1 MRATVLAIS
10 LFAAFASVPLA
21 AHPDPRAAAVAQAR
35 AGDHAGALAAL
46 ESLAAQRPDDRAIA
60 FDRIVILG
68 WAGRDAEALAL
79 AGGLDIAGA
88 PPWVFEAIGRSA
100 RNQKR
105 FDLARSVYQRSL
117 QADPGRVESRVG
129 LAFSMSDLGD
139 YAGAAKL
146 LDEALA
152 ASPADPGLLEAR
164 AQVAEF
170 GGDWLGALVFH
181 QRALKAEPQR
191 RESLRGVVR
200 AAGRLGAPHLAADL
214 AARHPGLITETEA
227 AALQAD
233 AAALQIRWARVEERI
248 ESGEA
253 RFGWADRALSAS
265 EPAARRLA
273 GNPREAGGQGFS
285 DAERQLL
292 ADRIVALQVRRRP
305 ADAVALHRE
314 MSSAGLPVPGYARA
328 SVADALLELRRPE
341 DAAALYREALAGQP
355 GDFDL
360 SLALFFALIES
371 ERIDEATAHVDALAE
386 RTPRWEGGR
395 ANHDAVTARTAQ
407 GLARL
412 YGDRLAEAERRSGA
426 LRAELPHNAQ
436 VREAHAAVLL
446 ARGWPRLADEEFR
459 RAGAVDP
466 ASAGLRAQRV
476 APLLDVHAWDPAQ
489 AELRAAEAIRPDDH
503 RVRRA
508 ADLWAVHRLR
518 ELDLS
523 AEWGTSGSGAPT
535 GSDDWRIAA
544 RLYTHPLASN
554 WRIFGQATR
563 ARAEFDT
570 GVARWHREGIG
581 AEYRVRDL
589 LVSAALTDGSSGK
602 AGLDAAAAWQPD
614 DHWSLTMVSASVSSN
629 VPLQAWN
636 AGVRAGELGLGAR
649 YAVNESRSFGAGL
662 SRLDFSDGNDR
673 DQWWLSWFERWV
685 SEPRW
690 RVESTASLGGSE
702 NSLAGVAYFNPGGDL
717 TASVE
722 LAGEWLNWRRYER
735 QFRQRVALTLGRYA
749 QEGFGSGSIMGAS
762 YEHVWELDRRLYLRY
777 GVGRSLR
784 PYDGERTGRT
794 VARVELEGRF

>member
-1 MRATVLAIS
+1 MRATVLALS
-10 LFAAFASVPLA
+10 LCAAFASAPVA
-21 AHPDPRAAAVAQAR
+21 GQSDPHSAAVAQAR

-46 ESLAAQRPDDRAIA
+46 ESLAAQRPGDRAIA
-60 FDRIVILG
+60 FDRILILG

-79 AGGLDIAGA
+79 ASGLDIAGA
-88 PPWVFEAIGRSA
+88 PAWVLEAIGRSA

-105 FDLARSVYQRSL
+105 FDLARSAYQRAL
-117 QADPGRVESRVG
+117 QAEPGRLESRVG
-129 LAFSMSDLGD
+129 LAFTMSDQGD
-139 YAGAAKL
+139 HAGAAKL

-152 ASPADPGLLEAR
+152 ATPGDARLLEAR
-164 AQVAEF
+164 ALVAEH
-170 GGDWLGALVFH
+170 GGDWLGALAFH

-200 AAGRLGAPHLAADL
+200 AAGRLGAPQLAADL
-214 AARHPGLITETEA
+214 AARHPGLLTEA
-227 AALQAD
+227 ETAALRAD
-233 AAALQIRWARVEERI
+233 ATALQIRWARVQERI

-253 RFGWADRALSAS
+253 RFEWADRALTAS
-265 EPAARRLA
+265 ESAARRLA
-273 GNPREAGGQGFS
+273 EGARDFS
-285 DAERQLL
+285 ATDRRLL
-292 ADRIVALQVRRRP
+292 ADRLEALQVRRRP
-305 ADAVALHRE
+305 ADTVALHRD
-314 MSSAGLPVPGYARA
+314 MTSAGLPVPGYARS
-328 SVADALLELRRPE
+328 SVADALLELRQPE
-341 DAAALYREALAGQP
+341 EAAALYREALAEQP

-371 ERIDEATAHVDALAE
+371 ERIDEATRHIDALAE
-386 RTPRWEGGR
+386 RTPRWQGGR

-407 GLARL
+407 ALARL
-412 YGDRLAEAERRSGA
+412 YGDRLADAERRSGA
-426 LRAELPHNAQ
+426 LRDELPYNAQ

-476 APLLDVHAWDPAQ
+476 APLLDVHEWDRAR
-489 AELRAAEAIRPDDH
+489 AELRAAQAMRPDDH

-508 ADLWAVHRLR
+508 ADLWAVHELR

-523 AEWGTSGSGAPT
+523 AEWGTSSSGTPT
-535 GSDDWRIAA
+535 GSDDWRIEA

-554 WRIFGQATR
+554 WRLFGQATR
-563 ARAEFDT
+563 ARADFDT
-570 GVARWHREGIG
+570 SVARWHREGVG
-581 AEYRVRDL
+581 AEYRARDL
-589 LVSAALTDGSSGK
+589 LLSAALTDGSSGK
-602 AGLDAAAAWQPD
+602 AGVEAAAAWQPD
-614 DHWSLTMVSASVSSN
+614 DRWSLTLQSASVSSN

-636 AGVRAGELGLGAR
+636 AGVRAGEIGLGAR

-662 SRLDFSDGNDR
+662 SRMDFSDGNDR
-673 DQWWLSWFERWV
+673 DQWWVSWFERWV

-690 RVESTASLGGSE
+690 RVETTASLGGSA
-702 NSLAGVAYFNPGGDL
+702 NSLAGAPYFNPGSDL

-735 QFRQRVALTLGRYA
+735 QFRQRAALTLGQYA
-749 QEGFGSGSIMGAS
+749 QEGFGSGSIVGVS

-794 VARVELEGRF
+794 VARVTLEGRF

>member
-10 LFAAFASVPLA
+10 LCAAFGSASLMA
-21 AHPDPRAAAVAQAR
+21 QPDPHAAAVAQAR

-46 ESLAAQRPDDRAIA
+46 ESLAAQRPGDRAIA

-88 PPWVFEAIGRSA
+88 PAYVLEAIGRSA

-105 FDLARSVYQRSL
+105 FELARSVYRRSL
-117 QADPGRVESRVG
+117 AAAPDRIESRIG
-129 LAFSMSDLGD
+129 LAFTMSDLGD
-139 YAGAAKL
+139 HAGAAKL

-152 ASPADPGLLEAR
+152 ASPGHAGLLEAR
-164 AQVAEF
+164 ALTAEY
-170 GGDWLGALVFH
+170 GGDWLGALAFH
-181 QRALKAEPQR
+181 QRVLAAQPQR

-200 AAGRLGAPHLAADL
+200 AAGRLGAPHLAAEL
-214 AARHPGLITETEA
+214 AARHPGLIGEAEA

-233 AAALQIRWARVEERI
+233 AAAIQIRWARVEERI
-248 ESGEA
+248 ESGDA
-253 RFGWADRALSAS
+253 RFGWADRALAAS

-273 GNPREAGGQGFS
+273 EGARQSDGHGFS
-285 DAERQLL
+285 EAERRLL
-292 ADRIVALQVRRRP
+292 ADRLEALQARRRP
-305 ADAVALHRE
+305 ADTVALYRD
-314 MSSAGLPVPGYARA
+314 MASAGLTVPGYARS

-341 DAAALYREALAGQP
+341 EAAVLYREALADRP

-360 SLALFFALIES
+360 SLALFFALIEA
-371 ERIDEATAHVDALAE
+371 ERIDEATARVDALAG
-386 RTPRWEGGR
+386 RTPAWQGGR
-395 ANHDAVTARTAQ
+395 ANPDAVTARTAQ
-407 GLARL
+407 ALARL
-412 YGDRLAEAERRSGA
+412 YGDRLDDAERRSGA
-426 LRAELPHNAQ
+426 LRDELPYNAQ

-476 APLLDVHAWDPAQ
+476 APLLDVHAWDEART
-489 AELRAAEAIRPDDH
+489 ELRAAEAARADDH

-535 GSDDWRIAA
+535 GSDDWRLEA
-544 RLYTHPLASN
+544 RLYTQPLASN
-554 WRIFGQATR
+554 WRIFGQTTR

-570 GVARWHREGIG
+570 GVARWHREGVG
-581 AEYRVRDL
+581 AEYRARDL
-589 LVSAALTDGSSGK
+589 LLSAAVTDGSSGK
-602 AGLDAAAAWQPD
+602 AGLDAAAAWRPD
-614 DHWSLTMVSASVSSN
+614 DHWTLTMLSSGVSSS

-636 AGVRAGELGLGAR
+636 LGVRGGELGIGAR
-649 YAVNESRSFGAGL
+649 YAVHESRSFGAGL

-673 DQWWLSWFERWV
+673 DLWWVSWSERWV
-685 SEPRW
+685 STPRW
-690 RVESTASLGGSE
+690 RLESTASVGGSE
-702 NSLAGVAYFNPGGDL
+702 NSLAGAAYFNPGSDL
-717 TASVE
+717 TGSVE
-722 LAGEWLNWRRYER
+722 LAAEWLNWRRYER
-735 QFRQRVALTLGRYA
+735 QFRQRLALTLGSYA
-749 QEGFGSGSIMGAS
+749 QEGFGSGAIVGAS

-777 GVGRSLR
+777 GVGRTLR

-794 VARVELEGRF
+794 VARVTLEGRF